1 MKSARLAK
9 ESLVSVH
16 GPSLG
21 GGSGAEHATRVKL
34 SRLSRLSNRHLGV
47 PTSISETSSI
57 FSMLKIKFGSTCG
70 QSSVMDPSFKS
81 SLHTRSELRIQDEGA
96 KYGTEVDG
104 AQVAPGSS
112 TLLNKDQHTFRLGK
126 TLHIFRIKW
135 QPVVLSVSFGA
146 KETKAGKDPLAPL
159 QNRLEHTDIK
169 IIGPYII
176 GKTTHVIQGKRNT
189 AKGLQALI
197 NGKYIVNESYA
208 DALVYAT
215 APTDFDHDESL
226 TPLEE
231 DFKQHW
237 PDPMQHVPPKGK
249 EPNERPVE
257 SFAPNPGRANVFEGY
272 TFVLCEKA
280 QFESLQ
286 GPITNG
292 GGKAMMF
299 GLKSRQTT
307 TEELVGYVKGVAGE
321 KGLGELE
328 DGSEGKGVVVVKFRG
343 GKDDFEWAAELV
355 RTASLALDLRFIEQN
370 EFMDAILLNDASVL
384 RRPLEVARDDD
395 PAESNGTL
403 PTIQNGAAAIQ
414 ESRPEPEISQPPAQR
429 RPRGLIK
436 SRFKGFSEDSD
447 EDIKPHPLSKPPERS
462 QMHAETQ
469 PSDPTP
475 SNPRKRPVPATEE
488 ANNGEDLADQLFP
501 AATAMKRRKLQE
513 TEAARLRGESPP
525 ATVIAD
531 SKNPEPKAKKQPELD
546 IKKSLRQRREAAD
559 QAAARD
565 HESLQHEHLTPAAIE
580 AMRDLAVV
588 EEFEIVPHS
597 PHRRNG
603 TAADANGNDNG
614 RWNPTWNGRKNFK
627 KFRRQGDGVA
637 RRGGGGQG
645 VIVPLE
651 EVPNKGFGIGEGY
664 WLDESGGGGR
674 EEKAKTKR
682 KRTMRSQDDESL
694 EFGGGKGSLKVE
706 DDGMDDDVVD
716 VEAPKR
722 TTRTQT
728 QTQTQTQNPLTVG
741 RKAQAQMKIADDESD
756 SEDELK
762 FRFGKR
768 RRMG

>member
-1 MKSARLAK
+1 MATARPEVLVRTIQRPQQQAK
-9 ESLVSVH
+9 L
-16 GPSLG
+16 
-21 GGSGAEHATRVKL
+21 
-34 SRLSRLSNRHLGV
+34 
-47 PTSISETSSI
+47 
-57 FSMLKIKFGSTCG
+57 
-70 QSSVMDPSFKS
+70 
-81 SLHTRSELRIQDEGA
+81 IQDEGA

-104 AQVAPGSS
+104 AQVTPGSS

-126 TLHIFRIKW
+126 TAHIFRIKW
-135 QPVVLSVSFGA
+135 QPVVLSISFGA

-169 IIGPYII
+169 IVSPYII

-197 NGKYIVNESYA
+197 NSKYIVDESFA

-231 DFKQHW
+231 DFKQYW

-257 SFAPNPGRANVFEGY
+257 AFAPNPGRANVFEGY

-299 GLKSRQTT
+299 SLKSRQTT
-307 TEELVGYVKGVAGE
+307 TEELVRYVKGVAGE

-370 EFMDAILLNDASVL
+370 EFMDAILMNDASVL

-395 PAESNGTL
+395 QAESNSNL
-403 PTIQNGAAAIQ
+403 PAIQNGAAAIQ
-414 ESRPEPEISQPPAQR
+414 ESRPEPEISQPPPQR

-447 EDIKPHPLSKPPERS
+447 DDIKPLPSSKAPKPP
-462 QMHAETQ
+462 
-469 PSDPTP
+469 DPMP

-488 ANNGEDLADQLFP
+488 ANHGEDLVDQLFP
-501 AATAMKRRKLQE
+501 AATAMKRRKLEE

-525 ATVIAD
+525 ATTSLTNSRNQE
-531 SKNPEPKAKKQPELD
+531 SKPKKQPPELD

-559 QAAARD
+559 QAAAAARD
-565 HESLQHEHLTPAAIE
+565 HDSLHHEHLTPADIQAL
-580 AMRDLAVV
+580 RDLAVV
-588 EEFEIVPHS
+588 EEFDIPPH
-597 PHRRNG
+597 PHGPPKKNG
-603 TAADANGNDNG
+603 TTTADPDANGNG

-627 KFRRQGDGVA
+627 KFRRQGEGGGVHA
-637 RRGGGGQG
+637 RRSGGGGGAGGQG

-651 EVPNKGFGIGEGY
+651 EVPRKGFGIGEGY
-664 WLDESGGGGR
+664 WLES
-674 EEKAKTKR
+674 EKAKR
-682 KRTMRSQDDESL
+682 KRTQSQGFVDESL
-694 EFGGGKGSLKVE
+694 ESVDAAGGERGAVRAVAKEVKVE
-706 DDGMDDDVVD
+706 DGSEDDVDVVD
-716 VEAPKR
+716 VDVDVDVDAPRR
-722 TTRTQT
+722 TRTRTQ
-728 QTQTQTQNPLTVG
+728 NKDSLTAKRRV
-741 RKAQAQMKIADDESD
+741 QDFDEESD
-756 SEDELK
+756 SEDGLK

-768 RRMG
+768 RRVG